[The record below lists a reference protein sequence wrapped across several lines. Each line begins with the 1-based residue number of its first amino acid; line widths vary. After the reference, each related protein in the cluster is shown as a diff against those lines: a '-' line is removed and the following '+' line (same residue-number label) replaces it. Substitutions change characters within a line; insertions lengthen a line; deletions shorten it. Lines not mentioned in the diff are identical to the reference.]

1 MNNNVKILD
10 CTLRDG
16 GRIINC
22 TFPDSQT
29 RRIIHYL
36 QQAGIDIIEVGFLR
50 DWRNV
55 TYSGDSTFFTRAS
68 QIAPLLPKE
77 RRATYVA
84 FIDFGMFDIDSL
96 EPYDGTSI
104 DGIRL
109 GFTKKDHDQSFDEVV
124 RWAETI
130 KAKGYKLFL
139 QGVNT
144 LNYSDLELLELL
156 AEVDRIKPASFG
168 IVDTYGAMYIGDVR
182 RLYSLADHNLDPDI
196 AIDFHSHNN
205 YQLSFSFAQE
215 VISLSDGVR
224 NVVIDTTLR
233 GMGKGAGNANTELVV
248 DYLARKKGYPYD
260 LEKVLEVID
269 LDIYDLYEK
278 TPWGYSPA
286 SFMGGVYKSHPNNI
300 IYLLSKYRFTT
311 NDIKNILAML
321 TDSERQRYPY
331 DRIDELCDEYCFE
344 DHDDSEGME
353 ELRKL
358 TAGRE
363 VLVLAPGRSLQS
375 HKSEIDE
382 YVRGRDPVIIS
393 VNFLSDYEDSLAF
406 FGNKKR
412 YYAFCYDSRRRM
424 IVTSDIATG
433 SGPELVISAK
443 RFISSS
449 KMGSVRKLLD
459 LLYEVGVRGI
469 GIAGMDG
476 YSANK
481 EDNYYDRALTV
492 ERTLEETAKTNARLQ
507 VELDDFMKRHGG
519 VCHVRLVT
527 PSVFKLPEVYN
538 GV

>member
-22 TFPDSQT
+22 AFPDSQT
-29 RRIIHYL
+29 RRIIYYL

-55 TYSGDSTFFTRAS
+55 TYRGDSTFFTQTG

-77 RRATYVA
+77 KRATYVA

-96 EPYDGTSI
+96 EAYDGMSI

-109 GFTKKDHDQSFDEVV
+109 GFTKKDHDDSFDDVT

-156 AEVDRIKPASFG
+156 TKVDQIKPTSFG
-168 IVDTYGAMYIGDVR
+168 IVDTYGAMYVDDVR
-182 RLYSLADHNLDPDI
+182 RLYSLIDHNLHPDI

-215 VISLSDGVR
+215 VISLSNSVR
-224 NVVIDTTLR
+224 NVIIDTTLR
-233 GMGKGAGNANTELVV
+233 GMGKGAGNTNTELVV
-248 DYLARKKGYPYD
+248 DYLVRKKAYSYD
-260 LEKVLEVID
+260 LEKVLEIID

-278 TPWGYSPA
+278 MPWGYSPA

-300 IYLLSKYRFTT
+300 IYLLGKYRFTT

-331 DRIDELCDEYCFE
+331 DRIDELCDEYCFR
-344 DHDDSEGME
+344 DHNDNEGME
-353 ELRKL
+353 ELKKL
-358 TAGRE
+358 TVGRE
-363 VLVLAPGRSLQS
+363 VLVLAPGGSLQNC
-375 HKSEIDE
+375 KSEIDK
-382 YVRGRDPVIIS
+382 YVRKHDPVIIS
-393 VNFLSDYEDSLAF
+393 VNFLSNREDSLAF

-412 YYAFCYDSRRRM
+412 YYSFCYDSQRRM
-424 IVTSDIATG
+424 IVTSDIANG
-433 SGPELVISAK
+433 SGLELVVSAK
-443 RFISSS
+443 RLIGSS

-459 LLYEVGVRGI
+459 LLYEAGVREI
-469 GIAGMDG
+469 SIAGMDG

-481 EDNYYDRALTV
+481 EDNYYDSALTV
-492 ERTLEETAKTNARLQ
+492 ERTLEENVKTNARLQ
-507 VELDDFMKRHGG
+507 DELDDFMRRHGD
-519 VCHVRLVT
+519 VCHVRLIT
-527 PSVFKLPEVYN
+527 PSIFNLSKTYN